1 MTPPGLL
8 SKQGLLARI
17 AATPPLIEGAIDI
30 ATQVQPNGVDL
41 TLRDISR
48 YDGPGLIDFSN
59 ARRSLPKLAPVAFD
73 AAGNAHLKP
82 GSYLVTFNEIVHIP
96 LDLAA
101 LGRTRSSLLR
111 CGAALHTAVWDAGY
125 SGRSQCLMVVYNDS
139 GVTLTRDARIMQL
152 VFYTLETA
160 AAEGYKGAYQGE
172 NVARPSHIYLLRS
185 AEEAESAL
193 KQPFITA
200 PSLMEEGFL
209 HGSATVEQ
217 CLAVANRKY
226 GQVKR
231 LVALVVDTGRLTAKL
246 QYDKAK
252 DGQLYPHIYGPLDR
266 EAVVATREVRR
277 DASGKFS
284 AIG

>member
-1 MTPPGLL
+1 MTPSGLL

-17 AATPPLIEGAIDI
+17 AAKPPLIEGAIDI

-41 TLRDISR
+41 TLRDVSR
-48 YDGPGLIDFSN
+48 YEDAGLIDFSN
-59 ARRSLPKLAPVAFD
+59 AKRALPKLAPLTYSAN
-73 AAGNAHLKP
+73 GELHLKS
-82 GSYLVTFNEIVHIP
+82 GAYLVTFNEIVNLP

-125 SGRSQCLMVVYNDS
+125 SGRSQSLLVVYNEA

-160 AAEGYKGAYQGE
+160 TAEGYRGAYQAE
-172 NVARPSHIYLLRS
+172 NIGAAKEIYLLRS
-185 AEEAESAL
+185 KEEAGAAL
-193 KQPFITA
+193 KQTFITS
-200 PSLMEEGFL
+200 PSLTEEGFL

-226 GQVKR
+226 AKVKE
-231 LVALVVDTGRLTAKL
+231 LVAMVVETSKLTSKL

-252 DGQLYPHIYGPLDR
+252 DGQLYPHIYGPLNR
-266 EAVVATREVRR
+266 EAVVEVRDVR
-277 DASGKFS
+277 QDGSGKFV
-284 AIG
+284 AIV